1 MASHF
6 DPTPPDTPSA
16 APLAAP
22 SGTTPEAA
30 SPATAAQ
37 ALPAA
42 EALAPA
48 AQRLRH
54 LFRRLDAKGQTH
66 VLKKAL
72 FEYRGIELP

>member
-1 MASHF
+1 MAPHF
-6 DPTPPDTPSA
+6 DPTTPD
-16 APLAAP
+16 AP

-30 SPATAAQ
+30 SSAAQ

-54 LFRRLDAKGQTH
+54 LFRRLDAEGQTH

>member
-30 SPATAAQ
+30 SPAPVAQ

-42 EALAPA
+42 EALDPA
-48 AQRLRH
+48 AQRLH
-54 LFRRLDAKGQTH
+54 YLFRRLDAKGQTH
-66 VLKKAL
+66 VLKNAL

>member
-6 DPTPPDTPSA
+6 DPTPPD
-16 APLAAP
+16 AP

-30 SPATAAQ
+30 SPATQ

-42 EALAPA
+42 EALDPA
-48 AQRLRH
+48 AQRLH
-54 LFRRLDAKGQTH
+54 YLFRRLDAKGQTH

>member
-6 DPTPPDTPSA
+6 APTPPD
-16 APLAAP
+16 AP

-30 SPATAAQ
+30 SPATQ

-42 EALAPA
+42 EALDPA

-54 LFRRLDAKGQTH
+54 LFRRLDAEGQTH

>member
-6 DPTPPDTPSA
+6 DPTTPD
-16 APLAAP
+16 AP

-30 SPATAAQ
+30 SPAAQ

-54 LFRRLDAKGQTH
+54 LFRRLDVKGQTH

>member
-1 MASHF
+1 MAPHP
-6 DPTPPDTPSA
+6 DPTLPDTPSA
-16 APLAAP
+16 TPVAAP

-30 SPATAAQ
+30 SLASGAQ
-37 ALPAA
+37 TLPA
-42 EALAPA
+42 EAVDPA
-48 AQRLRH
+48 AQRLRY